1 MTFFPISGGK
11 MSPFPLLNSLLLA
24 DRILPS
30 ADYVEKCS
38 SSDIKSKLNQRND
51 FSFLFNLKSRFIIIF
66 LNVSFVAAEQY
77 KYFFY
82 GNHELE
88 SLPIT
93 NGSLFLFSWMDTFHG
108 ITESSQG
115 LVIANNKTAIAIS
128 EISPLKNSYFISRI
142 GVPMISTFQ
151 WLRG

>member
-1 MTFFPISGGK
+1 MCIPLHIYLLLIV
-11 MSPFPLLNSLLLA
+11 SPHLVKYDIFSNFGRENVPLLNSLLLA

-51 FSFLFNLKSRFIIIF
+51 FFFIQFEIEVYYYF

-93 NGSLFLFSWMDTFHG
+93 NGSLFLNG
-108 ITESSQG
+108 YIPRY
-115 LVIANNKTAIAIS
+115 N
-128 EISPLKNSYFISRI
+128 
-142 GVPMISTFQ
+142 
-151 WLRG
+151 

>member
-1 MTFFPISGGK
+1 

-51 FSFLFNLKSRFIIIF
+51 FFFIQFEIEVYYYF

-93 NGSLFLFSWMDTFHG
+93 NGSLFLNG
-108 ITESSQG
+108 YIPRY
-115 LVIANNKTAIAIS
+115 N
-128 EISPLKNSYFISRI
+128 
-142 GVPMISTFQ
+142 
-151 WLRG
+151 